1 MTGSGKSKLE
11 DVAVQYFRLVDAG
24 DPAVID
30 LFVDDA
36 QMFYPKFGHARGKA
50 EIGAFARGLARGVSR
65 LQHELDDFNVIAVG
79 SYVVVEGA
87 EHGRTS
93 SGIDFPDG
101 TSSFGVFCN
110 VFEFEGDLIKQV
122 HIYVDPD
129 FASTHADGVAWGE
142 SVQAD
147 IAELRRAD
155 KT

>member
-1 MTGSGKSKLE
+1 MTGSEKSELE
-11 DVAVQYFRLVDAG
+11 EVAVQYFRLVDAG

-36 QMFYPKFGHARGKA
+36 QMFYPKFGYARGKA
-50 EIGAFARGLARGVSR
+50 EIGAFARGLSRGVSR
-65 LQHELDDFNVIAVG
+65 LHHEIDDFNVIAIG
-79 SYVVVEGA
+79 EYVVVEGA
-87 EHGRTS
+87 EHGLTS

-101 TSSFGVFCN
+101 RSSFGVFCN
-110 VFEFEGDLIKQV
+110 VFEFEGALIKRV

-147 IAELRRAD
+147 ITDLHTAD
-155 KT
+155 RT